1 MPRNI
6 RFNSKISRKS
16 SPKSSGK
23 SPPKSSGKSPSE
35 DFLEVFG
42 LPSEAP
48 RVSPSLEKEDE
59 KGVRVS
65 PKQTIARPTL
75 TTVKTPV
82 RSPLTTV
89 KSPVSPRQTTVRP
102 TLTTVR
108 PPQTT
113 RGPATMEKWGSTEK
127 KLFPLKDKYYK
138 IDDILDNP
146 RIPPVRPPQTT
157 VRPPQTT
164 ARPPQTTVKKT
175 EKNRIFGK
183 IADKIRGFKFF
194 GRKKSQKSPNRTRKS
209 IRESVVTQKKDTQRK
224 RGHIA
229 SWLKSRMR

>member
-1 MPRNI
+1 MPSNV

-16 SPKSSGK
+16 PKD
-23 SPPKSSGKSPSE
+23 
-35 DFLEVFG
+35 DFLDVFG

-59 KGVRVS
+59 KAVPVS
-65 PKQTIARPTL
+65 PRQTA
-75 TTVKTPV
+75 VKTPV
-82 RSPLTTV
+82 SPRQTAV
-89 KSPVSPRQTTVRP
+89 KTPVSPRQTTVRS

-113 RGPATMEKWGSTEK
+113 VKKTET
-127 KLFPLKDKYYK
+127 KLSPLKDKYYK

-146 RIPPVRPPQTT
+146 RIPPVRQPLTT
-157 VRPPQTT
+157 VRQPLTT
-164 ARPPQTTVKKT
+164 VRQPLTTVRPPQTTVKKT

-209 IRESVVTQKKDTQRK
+209 IRESVMTQKKDTQRK